1 MLTRVEVPL
10 QAALNPAN
18 TVYDAKR
25 LIGRKI
31 QDPAVQA
38 DMKHWPFKIVAGP
51 DNKPMI
57 QGKRACCP
65 GTPPETRVLCSR
77 MHASPLQ
84 ASGAADYQ
92 AEVEPQPVG

>member
-1 MLTRVEVPL
+1 MPL

-57 QGKRACCP
+57 QGKRACCQGP
-65 GTPPETRVLCSR
+65 PPEIRLLCSR
-77 MHASPLQ
+77 MHAST
-84 ASGAADYQ
+84 SHG
-92 AEVEPQPVG
+92 VGRR